1 MAREIFISYSRHD
14 LEMVRE
20 IKSEIE
26 RNTGIECWMD
36 LNAIESGSPQFAQD
50 IVTGIR
56 ECRVFLFMLSA
67 KSQDSEFALRELN
80 FASKKAKADRQK
92 HVIIVNVDG
101 CRMCDEFDF
110 LYGLTDTIAWKSHPQ
125 KEKLL
130 RDLKKWLG
138 KETASTEFAT
148 GRESSQGENASAE
161 YKTGWKFC
169 HGEGVKRNY
178 KEALEWYKRA
188 AGHGHSEA
196 MNELG
201 LMYENCWG
209 VLQDD
214 VEAVKW
220 YQIAGEHAN
229 ANALFNLGRMYENGR
244 GLLDRSYTKAVSC
257 YSKASELGNAEAQNQ
272 LGWLYHIGIGVS
284 RNYEEAVKWMTASA
298 NQGLVLAINNL
309 GWIYRHGIGVPQDKK
324 EAIRWFRKAAL
335 RDSEY
340 AFSNLVD
347 LGVDVSRYRKQRTLK
362 QIT

>member
-14 LEMVRE
+14 LELVRA

-26 RNTGIECWMD
+26 GATGVECWMD
-36 LNAIESGSPQFAQD
+36 LNAIESGAPQFAQD

-80 FASKKAKADRQK
+80 FASKKAKADKQK

-110 LYGLTDTIAWKSHPQ
+110 LYGLTDTIAWTNHPQ

-130 RDLKKWLG
+130 RDLKKWIG
-138 KETASTEFAT
+138 KENVSTEDTAGWKFRHVEDAAT
-148 GRESSQGENASAE
+148 E
-161 YKTGWKFC
+161 YTKGWKFC

-188 AGHGHSEA
+188 AIHGNAEA

-209 VLQDD
+209 VLQND

-220 YQIAGEHAN
+220 YQKGGEHGN
-229 ANALFNLGRMYENGR
+229 ANALFNLGRMYESGR
-244 GLLDRSYTKAVSC
+244 GLLDRSYTAAVDC

-272 LGWLYHIGIGVS
+272 LGWLYHIGIGVN

-335 RDSEY
+335 QDSGY
-340 AFSNLVD
+340 AFSNLLA
-347 LGVDVSRYRKQRTLK
+347 LGVDVSRYRKRRTLK
-362 QIT
+362 QMT